1 MAKSAHVKTISKS
14 ERKALE
20 TIVSNIME
28 MVVVPEFKKNKIP
41 FSVNDKKKMNLSIF
55 ALLKKELIFN
65 NEMSTYSDFL
75 RDVSDDV
82 IEYCIEEYLA
92 KHKKM
97 IPSKY
102 SKERLDSGVKHSV
115 QDFIFGATFYD
126 EFEDP
131 IKEIIEKNIDDVTG

>member
-1 MAKSAHVKTISKS
+1 MAKSTCGKTISKS

-20 TIVSNIME
+20 TITSNIME

-41 FSVNDKKKMNLSIF
+41 FPANDQKKLKLSIF

-65 NEMSTYSDFL
+65 NEMDTYSNFL

-82 IEYCIEEYLA
+82 IEYCIEEYLE
-92 KHKKM
+92 KHRKM
-97 IPSKY
+97 IPAKY
-102 SKERLDSGVKHSV
+102 SKERLDSGVKHSE
-115 QDFIFGATFYD
+115 QDIIFGASFYD

-131 IKEIIEKNIDDVTG
+131 IKEIIEKNIDDITN